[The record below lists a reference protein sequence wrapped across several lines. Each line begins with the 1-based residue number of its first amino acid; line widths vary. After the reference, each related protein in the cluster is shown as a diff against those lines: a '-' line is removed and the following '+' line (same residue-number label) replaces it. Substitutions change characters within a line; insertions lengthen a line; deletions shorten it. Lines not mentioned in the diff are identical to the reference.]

1 MNFEVGVQGTR
12 RVNADIFT
20 NTEVNK
26 DDVCV
31 KHRGNQKINSTCH
44 HGFSA

>member
-1 MNFEVGVQGTR
+1 MNFEVGMQGTR

-20 NTEVNK
+20 DTEVNK

-31 KHRGNQKINSTCH
+31 QHGGNQKINSTYH

>member
-20 NTEVNK
+20 DTEVNK

-31 KHRGNQKINSTCH
+31 HHGGNQKINSTYH